1 MARGVEQAPEL
12 FVITA
17 LILLPVALMSAE
29 APAVD
34 TATVEGFA
42 RLALAC
48 VHEEYPN
55 KISHVLSS
63 DEDVRPPRILT
74 PVFYGCTARPPVP
87 LGWFWIGPTK

>member
-1 MARGVEQAPEL
+1 VACGVEQAPEL
-12 FVITA
+12 FVIMA

-48 VHEEYPN
+48 VHEE
-55 KISHVLSS
+55 
-63 DEDVRPPRILT
+63 
-74 PVFYGCTARPPVP
+74 
-87 LGWFWIGPTK
+87 